1 MEASTKMAST
11 IKIKRSGTSGNPTT
25 LGQGELAYS
34 YFNGTGGDR
43 LYVGT
48 GTETAGDAANHQVIG
63 GKYYIDLLGGSGVAP
78 FGTLTANTALIADS
92 NSKLDVINIDNV
104 TINGN
109 TVSTSSG
116 NLILDPTTSVDVN
129 SNKIINLAT
138 PTANTDAATKAYVDN
153 QVSGVTFSIA
163 DDDADSDSF
172 SSVSG
177 VLTFTGG
184 TGLTSNVSD
193 DAITFT
199 LDNTAVTAGSYGSA
213 TAIPTFTVDAQGRLT
228 AAGTANVAT
237 NLSINVGA
245 KTEDISLLDSDLS
258 FAASGSDGLS
268 VAYDSATN
276 QIDYTVANADIS
288 GTKGVATFT
297 SGDFTASSGTISL
310 ADDVVKDITTDTGA
324 LTPSSHGFS
333 ILGGEGMNVT
343 HSGTAITVAGEDA
356 TASNKGVA
364 SFSSDNF
371 AVSSGAVTIK
381 DGGVANA
388 ELANS
393 SVTFGSTEVALGA
406 SSTSI
411 AGVTQLDV
419 DNIRIDGNTISTTD
433 TNGIMY
439 LDPNPSG
446 DSGDLHILGNLT
458 VQGTTTTINSTE
470 VSINDLTLTLADS
483 AANAA
488 AADGAG
494 IIIDGASATFTYDAT
509 NDRFAINKA
518 LNVTS
523 DLLIGGV
530 GFNELV
536 DDRCSNLFLA
546 GEGIDL
552 AYDDG
557 AGSLTVSAELATTS
571 NPGVASFNS
580 TNFDVSGA
588 GAVTIDTVD
597 GGSY

>member
-109 TVSTSSG
+109 TVSTSTG

-199 LDNTAVTAGSYGSA
+199 LDDTTVTAGSYGSA

-276 QIDYTVANADIS
+276 QIDYTVADADIS

-324 LTPSSHGFS
+324 LTPTSHGFS
-333 ILGGEGMNVT
+333 ILGGEGINVT

-356 TASNKGVA
+356 TSSNKGVA
-364 SFSSDNF
+364 SFSTDNF
-371 AVSSGAVTIK
+371 TVTSGAVIIK

-433 TNGIMY
+433 ANGIMY

-446 DSGDLHILGNLT
+446 DSGDLHVLGNLT

-483 AANAA
+483 AADAA

-494 IIIDGASATFTYDAT
+494 IIIDGANATFTYDAT

-552 AYDDG
+552 AYNDG

>member
-276 QIDYTVANADIS
+276 QIDYTVANSDIS

-297 SGDFTASSGTISL
+297 SGDFTASSGSISL

-494 IIIDGASATFTYDAT
+494 IIIDGANATFTYDAT

>member
-109 TVSTSSG
+109 TVSTSTG

-193 DAITFT
+193 DQITFT

-333 ILGGEGMNVT
+333 ILGGEGIDVT

-364 SFSSDNF
+364 SFSTDNF
-371 AVSSGAVTIK
+371 TVTSGAVIIK

-406 SSTSI
+406 TSTAI

-433 TNGIMY
+433 NNGIMY
-439 LDPNPSG
+439 LDPNPTG

-494 IIIDGASATFTYDAT
+494 IIIDGANATFTYDAT